1 MFLFLL
7 VLNNIAFLGICILS
21 PYFFS
26 HYYVSDTSA
35 TVRLDYCINGPNK
48 VAFYL
53 YYSFALVSLILEGY
67 IYKRVIEYI
76 PSFLE
81 KL

>member
-1 MFLFLL
+1 ML

-26 HYYVSDTSA
+26 HFYVSDSA
-35 TVRLDYCINGPNK
+35 SSVRLDYCINGPNK

-53 YYSFALVSLILEGY
+53 YYAFAALSLVLEGY
-67 IYKRVIEYI
+67 IYKRVIVYI